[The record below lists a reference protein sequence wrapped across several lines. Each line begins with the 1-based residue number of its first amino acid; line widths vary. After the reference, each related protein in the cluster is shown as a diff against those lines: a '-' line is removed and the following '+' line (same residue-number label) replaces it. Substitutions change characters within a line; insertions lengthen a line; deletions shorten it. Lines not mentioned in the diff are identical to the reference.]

1 MLRILRNAAL
11 ALLAAVALLAPLE
24 GAATVYTQA
33 VTVTSTAWVNLG
45 AGPLAIGTNS
55 LVGAWIVASDSAPN
69 VSPNVAGFGTVLSQA
84 TLTPPIQ
91 TFCGVSN
98 YWALAI
104 AGSPS
109 NPASTVLNVTPTN
122 CGGGSGGASAANQT
136 NGAQQSQVVGPTG
149 TAAAT
154 KAASTPATQ
163 VDPALVTRNADIGT
177 PGDAA
182 CATDTGSCDLNAFM
196 QRLAQRLTA
205 LITTTPALNG
215 DGGALV
221 HITSA
226 PAPYAFT
233 PLSPGQHNVA
243 ITSSTGL
250 TIPSGSKFA
259 NVCAKTA
266 SLNYTIDGTTTPTTG
281 LGTTLAIGACV
292 WLQGSAALA
301 NFRAISATGT
311 YDAEF
316 LQ

>member
-1 MLRILRNAAL
+1 MLRILRNAAFAL

-122 CGGGSGGASAANQT
+122 CGSSTPNYNGSGSTTHSASATAYTGSQAFANNT
-136 NGAQQSQVVGPTG
+136 SGNLVPAQITITG
-149 TAAAT
+149 T
-154 KAASTPATQ
+154 KS
-163 VDPALVTRNADIGT
+163 GT
-177 PGDAA
+177 GFIAH
-182 CATDTGSCDLNAFM
+182 GM
-196 QRLAQRLTA
+196 M
-205 LITTTPALNG
+205 
-215 DGGALV
+215 
-221 HITSA
+221 
-226 PAPYAFT
+226 
-233 PLSPGQHNVA
+233 
-243 ITSSTGL
+243 
-250 TIPSGSKFA
+250 
-259 NVCAKTA
+259 
-266 SLNYTIDGTTTPTTG
+266 
-281 LGTTLAIGACV
+281 
-292 WLQGSAALA
+292 
-301 NFRAISATGT
+301 
-311 YDAEF
+311 E
-316 LQ
+316 